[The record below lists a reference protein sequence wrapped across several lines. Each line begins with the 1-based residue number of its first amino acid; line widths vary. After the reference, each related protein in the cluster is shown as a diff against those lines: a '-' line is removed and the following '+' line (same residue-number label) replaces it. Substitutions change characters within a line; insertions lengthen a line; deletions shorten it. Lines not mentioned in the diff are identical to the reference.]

1 MKKVVIVMLCASS
14 FLFSATGCK
23 TEQDLIDGCV
33 WAQVDDEGNIREQI
47 SYKNMQRNGIY
58 KRFTRDF
65 EIYTMEEW
73 QDGKK
78 VRVICEYGINCPE
91 NEISW

>member
-14 FLFSATGCK
+14 LLLGAGCK
-23 TEQDLIDGCV
+23 TEKDLMDGCV
-33 WAQVDDEGNIREQI
+33 WAQQDDDGNIREKI

-58 KRFTRDF
+58 KRNTKDND
-65 EIYTMEEW
+65 IYTMEEW

-91 NEISW
+91 EDYSF

>member
-14 FLFSATGCK
+14 FLFSATKCK

-33 WAQVDDEGNIREQI
+33 WTQVDDEGNIREQI

-58 KRFTRDF
+58 KRFARDF